1 MTETIG
7 QQKKTEDK
15 CTGFITLD
23 PIKTISINV
32 ERKKQIMI
40 KIKSFWSWEM
50 V

>member
-23 PIKTISINV
+23 PTKTISINV
-32 ERKKQIMI
+32 ERKK
-40 KIKSFWSWEM
+40 KKS
-50 V
+50 